1 MRRSVIGRLAHALL
15 RLAHADAASQLLSRC
30 ASVGSG
36 VRLRWPLVVYH
47 PEELH
52 LANNIDIGEFTHIRA
67 SGGVTIG
74 NRVLIASHVVI
85 TSRAHPAELPRFGVT
100 RDAPVVIED
109 DVWIGAGAIVLP
121 GVTIG
126 RGSIV
131 GAGAVVTH
139 PVAPGT
145 IVTGVPAAHLRDVP
159 SRQTT

>member
-1 MRRSVIGRLAHALL
+1 MMHRLMGRLASVLL
-15 RLAHADAASQLLSRC
+15 RRAQADAASQLLARC
-30 ASVGSG
+30 AAVGSG
-36 VRLRWPLVVYH
+36 VRLRWPLVIYQ
-47 PEELH
+47 PEELR
-52 LANNIDIGEFTHIRA
+52 LANDIDVGEFTHIRA

-85 TSRAHPAELPRFGVT
+85 TSRAHPLELPRFGVT

-139 PVAPGT
+139 DVAPGT
-145 IVTGVPAAHLRDVP
+145 IVTGVPASRLRDVP
-159 SRQTT
+159 S